1 MEATD
6 TMEAFVVVQPR
17 KKKIVTVL
25 DTTIVLNNE
34 NTFSEAF
41 RERDE
46 KAIKLTKTKTS
57 KKMKKKKLIE
67 DKTKINSKTKKRITP
82 SWELLLECAIR
93 AEQIGNIG
101 VEVYGRFYSA
111 SEIEDRCRFMSPMP
125 PFKTMKSAY
134 EIRTEG

>member
-1 MEATD
+1 
-6 TMEAFVVVQPR
+6 MEAFIVVQPR
-17 KKKIVTVL
+17 KKKIVTVS

-41 RERDE
+41 NGDD
-46 KAIKLTKTKTS
+46 KAIKRTKTETKTL
-57 KKMKKKKLIE
+57 KKKKKKLSE
-67 DKTKINSKTKKRITP
+67 DNTKSKTKKRITP

-111 SEIEDRCRFMSPMP
+111 SEIEDRCRFMTPMP
-125 PFKTMKSAY
+125 PFKTIKSAY

>member
-1 MEATD
+1 
-6 TMEAFVVVQPR
+6 MEAFIVVQPR
-17 KKKIVTVL
+17 KKKMVTVS

-34 NTFSEAF
+34 NTFSKAF
-41 RERDE
+41 RERDD
-46 KAIKLTKTKTS
+46 KAIKRTKTKTS
-57 KKMKKKKLIE
+57 KKKKKKLSE
-67 DKTKINSKTKKRITP
+67 DKTKKRITP

-111 SEIEDRCRFMSPMP
+111 SEIEDRCRFMTPMP

-134 EIRTEG
+134 EIRREG

>member
-1 MEATD
+1 
-6 TMEAFVVVQPR
+6 MEAFIVVQPR
-17 KKKIVTVL
+17 KKKMVTVS

-34 NTFSEAF
+34 NTFSKAF
-41 RERDE
+41 NGDD
-46 KAIKLTKTKTS
+46 KAIKQTKTKTS
-57 KKMKKKKLIE
+57 KKKKKKLSE
-67 DKTKINSKTKKRITP
+67 DKTKKRITP

-111 SEIEDRCRFMSPMP
+111 SEIEDRCRFMTPMP

-134 EIRTEG
+134 EIRREG

>member
-1 MEATD
+1 
-6 TMEAFVVVQPR
+6 MEAFIVVQPR
-17 KKKIVTVL
+17 KKKMVTVS

-41 RERDE
+41 RERDD
-46 KAIKLTKTKTS
+46 KAIQLTKTKTS
-57 KKMKKKKLIE
+57 KKMKKKLIE
-67 DKTKINSKTKKRITP
+67 DKTKINYKTKKRITP

-111 SEIEDRCRFMSPMP
+111 SEIEDRCRFMTPMP